1 MKDIEK
7 AIHLAS
13 TGSEEELRLLVH
25 HTSPKVISNL
35 LLNENLTEELTIII
49 ANRKNLSADI
59 LEDLH
64 RNLRWKDS
72 YRVMLALCKNR
83 KTPQKISLSI
93 IKSLRVLDLADLTRN
108 QQVPINVRLR
118 AEAAINEKLLP
129 MPLGIKKTLA
139 RKASSN
145 VLMKLIED
153 GMRDVVSICLDSP
166 NLIEGDIY
174 KIVGM
179 KKTTS
184 HVIHQIAHHPKWSCR
199 YQIQW
204 ALIRNHH
211 APLSCVVNFLKRL
224 RTVDLKELYAAPEV
238 PSSTKPFIHRELLE
252 RDEIF
257 PDSTR

>member
-7 AIHLAS
+7 ALHLAS
-13 TGSEEELRLLVH
+13 TGTEEELRLLVH
-25 HTSPKVISNL
+25 HPSPKVISRL
-35 LLNENLTEELTIII
+35 LLNENLSEELAIII
-49 ANRKNLSADI
+49 ANRKNLSTDI
-59 LEDLH
+59 LEDLYH
-64 RNLRWKDS
+64 NLRWKDS
-72 YRVMLALCKNR
+72 YRIMLALCKNR
-83 KTPQKISLSI
+83 KTPQKNSLSI

-108 QQVPINVRLR
+108 QHVPINVRLR
-118 AEAAINEKLLP
+118 AEAAINEKILP

-145 VLMKLIED
+145 VLIKLIED

-179 KKTTS
+179 KKIAS
-184 HVIHQIAHHPKWSCR
+184 HVIQQVAQHPKWSCR
-199 YQIQW
+199 HQIQW
-204 ALIRNHH
+204 ALIRNNYT
-211 APLSCVVNFLKRL
+211 PLSCVVNFLKKL

-252 RDEIF
+252 RDEIL
-257 PDSTR
+257 PDSIR

>member
-1 MKDIEK
+1 MKDIERVLQ
-7 AIHLAS
+7 LAS

-25 HTSPKVISNL
+25 HPSPKVISRL
-35 LLNENLTEELTIII
+35 LIIENLTEELAIII
-49 ANRKNLSADI
+49 ANRKSLGAEV
-59 LEDLH
+59 LEALYNDS
-64 RNLRWKDS
+64 RWKES

-93 IKSLRVLDLADLTRN
+93 IKSLRVLDIADLTRN
-108 QQVPINVRLR
+108 RQISINVRMR
-118 AEAAINEKLLP
+118 AEAAINEKILP

-166 NLIEGDIY
+166 NLTEGDIY
-174 KIVGM
+174 KVVNM
-179 KKTTS
+179 KRTPS
-184 HVIHQIAHHPKWSCR
+184 HVIQQIAHHLKWSCR

-204 ALIRNHH
+204 ALILNNYT
-211 APLSCVVNFLKRL
+211 PLSCVVNFLKKL
-224 RTVDLKELYAAPEV
+224 KTVDLKELYAAPEV

-252 RDEIF
+252 RDEI
-257 PDSTR
+257 

>member
-7 AIHLAS
+7 ALQLAS
-13 TGSEEELRLLVH
+13 TGNEEELKSLVH
-25 HTSPKVISNL
+25 HPSPKVIARL
-35 LLNENLTEELTIII
+35 LLNENLTEDLAIII
-49 ANRKNLSADI
+49 ANRKNLSI
-59 LEDLH
+59 EIMEDLYH
-64 RNLRWKDS
+64 NIRWKES

-83 KTPQKISLSI
+83 KSPQKISLSI
-93 IKSLRVLDLADLTRN
+93 IKLLRVLDLADITRN
-108 QQVPINVRLR
+108 KQVPINVRIR
-118 AEAAINEKLLP
+118 AEAMINEKILP

-174 KIVGM
+174 KVVNM
-179 KKTTS
+179 KRTPS
-184 HVIHQIAHHPKWSCR
+184 HVIQQIAHHPKWSCR

-204 ALIRNHH
+204 ALILNNYT
-211 APLSCVVNFLKRL
+211 PLSRVVIFLKNL
-224 RTVDLKELYAAPEV
+224 KTTDLKELYAAPGL

-252 RDEIF
+252 RF
-257 PDSTR
+257 PDPIH